1 MLPIDSV
8 LTLYFSEKREK
19 PKRKQVMNKPR

>member
-1 MLPIDSV
+1 MLPIDLV

-19 PKRKQVMNKPR
+19 PKRKQMKNKPR